1 MITSLRLVDFKNFRD
16 ATLGVGSFTVIVGAN
31 ASGKSNIRDA
41 FRFLHGIGRGYTLAE
56 IAGGRYGPGGQQEW
70 EPIRGATTEI
80 AGLGQ
85 PGVILGVEL
94 SKDVRYSIQAT
105 LDPPGSDRTGE
116 FRVNKEELVEGSQ
129 PVFRLHGRPGDE
141 GELRMASTD
150 VRIRVRRNQPALTQI
165 HEQAQVAPAAR
176 ECARRV
182 TKALASMRFLD
193 LTPDRMRQP
202 AFPSQTVLG
211 DRGENLPSVLRD
223 VCADPQYKRILI
235 DWIDEL
241 SPAGVKNLEFRD
253 SPFRGRV
260 ELGIRE
266 ENDLVVS
273 ADSASDGTLRL
284 LGVLAALLGKDPAGL
299 YFFEEIENGIHPA
312 RLWLLIDLIEKW
324 TVKADIQVVTT
335 THSPTLLCGANDD
348 TFEHTS
354 VVWREE
360 HAARAPAIIRPLA
373 DLPDARSLRKSQGL
387 DRLHHSGWMETA
399 LAFTHDRH
407 EGEEG
412 NE

>member
-1 MITSLRLVDFKNFRD
+1 MITSLRLVDFKNFAD
-16 ATLGVGSFTVIVGAN
+16 ETLRVGPFTVIVGTN

-56 IAGGRYGPGGQQEW
+56 IIGGRFGTGGQQEW
-70 EPIRGATTEI
+70 EPIRGAITEI
-80 AGLGQ
+80 AGFGQ
-85 PGVILGVEL
+85 PGIVLQVEL
-94 SKDVRYSIQAT
+94 PNDVRYSIQAT
-105 LDPPGSDRTGE
+105 IDPPGADKTGE
-116 FRVNKEELVEGSQ
+116 FRVNKEELAEGSE

-141 GELRMASTD
+141 GELWVPSTD
-150 VRIRVRRNQPALTQI
+150 ALIPVRRNQPALTQI
-165 HEQAQVAPAAR
+165 HEQERVAAAAWKCVKR
-176 ECARRV
+176 LV
-182 TKALASMRFLD
+182 NTLASMRFLD
-193 LTPDRMRQP
+193 LSPDRMRQP
-202 AFPSQTVLG
+202 AFPSHTVLG
-211 DRGENLPSVLRD
+211 DRGENLPSVLQAI
-223 VCADPQYKRILI
+223 CADPQRKRILI

-241 SPAGVKNLEFRD
+241 SPAGVKNLVFRD

-266 ENDLVVS
+266 KNDQVVS

-284 LGVLAALLGKDPAGL
+284 LGVLAALLGKNPAGL

-312 RLWLLIDLIEKW
+312 RLWLLIALVEKW
-324 TVKADIQVVTT
+324 TAEADIQVVTT

-354 VVWREE
+354 VVWRDED
-360 HAARAPAIIRPLA
+360 AAHAPAIIRSLA

-399 LAFTHDRH
+399 LAFTHDRNDD
-407 EGEEG
+407 EEDSK
-412 NE
+412 

>member
-16 ATLGVGSFTVIVGAN
+16 ATLRVGPFTVIVGAN

-41 FRFLHGIGRGYTLAE
+41 FRFLHGVGRGYTLAE
-56 IAGGRYGPGGQQEW
+56 IAGGKYGSGGQQEW

-80 AGLGQ
+80 AGFGQ
-85 PGVILGVEL
+85 PGVILEVEL

-116 FRVNKEELVEGSQ
+116 FRVNKEEMVEGSQ
-129 PVFRLHGRPGDE
+129 PVFRLHGRPGNE
-141 GELRMASTD
+141 GELSMASTD
-150 VRIRVRRNQPALTQI
+150 SRIRVRRSQPALTQI
-165 HEQAQVAPAAR
+165 QEQAQVAPAAR

-182 TKALASMRFLD
+182 TKALASIRFLD
-193 LTPDRMRQP
+193 LSPDRMRQP
-202 AFPSQTVLG
+202 AFPNQTVLG
-211 DRGENLPSVLRD
+211 DRGENLPSVLQD
-223 VCADPQYKRILI
+223 ICADPQRKRILI
-235 DWIDEL
+235 DWIGEL

-266 ENDLVVS
+266 ENGQVVS

-324 TVKADIQVVTT
+324 TVKADIQVVAT
-335 THSPTLLCGANDD
+335 THSPTLLCGMNDD

-360 HAARAPAIIRPLA
+360 HAGRAPAVIRPLA
-373 DLPDARSLRKSQGL
+373 DLPDARTLRKSQGL

-399 LAFTHDRH
+399 LAFTHDRNEDQ
-407 EGEEG
+407 EGRE
-412 NE
+412 